1 MTANLYEL
9 FLLPIPYHTSSPDAS
24 PVTPGSPAA
33 YTGIRAVFRL
43 NQRKGV
49 GAMLQSLG
57 WAALGTGFT
66 FLMTALGAAMVFFF
80 AGDGR
85 LGINAEEL
93 ADFVKQVLAYKNI
106 DIVRMYSHMSCAGL
120 AARRGRN
127 AVGRGLPVRSGCLA
141 APSAAGPDL
150 AGCLLAADHS
160 ADDSHH
166 PT

>member
-1 MTANLYEL
+1 NLYEL

-49 GAMLQSLG
+49 GAMQQSLG

-80 AGDGR
+80 AGEPR
-85 LGINAEEL
+85 PHFQKTLLG
-93 ADFVKQVLAYKNI
+93 F
-106 DIVRMYSHMSCAGL
+106 
-120 AARRGRN
+120 
-127 AVGRGLPVRSGCLA
+127 
-141 APSAAGPDL
+141 AAGVM
-150 AGCLLAADHS
+150 
-160 ADDSHH
+160 
-166 PT
+166 T

>member
-66 FLMTALGAAMVFFF
+66 FLMTVLGAAMVFFF
-80 AGDGR
+80 AG
-85 LGINAEEL
+85 E
-93 ADFVKQVLAYKNI
+93 
-106 DIVRMYSHMSCAGL
+106 
-120 AARRGRN
+120 
-127 AVGRGLPVRSGCLA
+127 P
-141 APSAAGPDL
+141 GPTFKRPCW
-150 AGCLLAADHS
+150 ALLLES
-160 ADDSHH
+160 
-166 PT
+166 